1 MESYDA
7 YSTLNFRMCVCVQ
20 KCVNKGLY
28 QQTKRMREQVCE
40 GELDLLCRP
49 YQRLYTVEI
58 FTFSLLLF
66 CECIYTCFDAH
77 TLYLDHEKWNTR
89 TSRLKRKRK

>member
-7 YSTLNFRMCVCVQ
+7 YSTLDFRMCVCVQ

-58 FTFSLLLF
+58 FTFF
-66 CECIYTCFDAH
+66 CCCFVSVSTHVFMLILCTWIMRNGIPVQVD
-77 TLYLDHEKWNTR
+77 
-89 TSRLKRKRK
+89 